1 MPTTN
6 AQQPTLQTAPLAS
19 GSAADS
25 PEALARRE
33 SLTAI
38 GRVLAFA
45 VIALA
50 IVRLAP
56 AISFDQIHNDFSHY
70 YIGGWLLANG
80 QNVYTT
86 SLEPYCAQMGIA
98 YDATIPH
105 AAHPPLILAWF
116 SLFSVFP
123 MKIAYGLWLACQ
135 LACAVGFV
143 EITRRILSFRW
154 ADPFWILIVG
164 AYCNS
169 LSFQLLFYYSQVQLA
184 VGILIYAAIFA
195 DQKQRHTAA
204 CCLIAVASAV
214 KIYPVIL
221 APWFFFRKL
230 SSFRDAATRVGA
242 MALTSAGCLALPGL
256 GTWRDFVVLGVPTL
270 ADNATKWCNY
280 SLQNLVCMLSKAQQV
295 GSGIAL
301 GEIETPKT
309 TASILAAIAV
319 AACYVVAFKIRRQ
332 PTAAISVLL
341 CVMMFGGI
349 ITWSHYLTV
358 LLLPLALLLKTARC
372 ANNIPAQITVLCLS
386 VLLLTPKIDFGF
398 FEAFQWSNLRILAH
412 FYPLYVAAA
421 VVALLARNANVQPAG
436 RTERQPRQ
444 LGGVACSGR

>member
-1 MPTTN
+1 M
-6 AQQPTLQTAPLAS
+6 QTPLTR
-19 GSAADS
+19 GSSADS
-25 PEALARRE
+25 SETLARQE
-33 SLTAI
+33 SLAFI
-38 GRVLAFA
+38 GRVFAFA

-80 QNVYTT
+80 LNVYTT
-86 SLEPYCAQMGIA
+86 PLEMYCAQMGVE
-98 YDATIPH
+98 YDATIPY

-123 MKIAYGLWLACQ
+123 IKIAYGLWLACQ
-135 LACAVGFV
+135 LACAACFV
-143 EITRRILSFRW
+143 EITRRILNYNW
-154 ADPFWILIVG
+154 NDALWLLIVG

-184 VGILIYAAIFA
+184 VGILIYAAIYA
-195 DQKQRHTAA
+195 DTKQRHAVA
-204 CCLIAVASAV
+204 CGLITIASAV
-214 KIYPVIL
+214 KIYPVVL

-230 SSFRDAATRVGA
+230 NNVRDATVRVSV
-242 MALTSAGCLALPGL
+242 MALASAGCLLTPGL

-280 SLQNLVCMLSKAQQV
+280 SLQNLVFMLSKAQQLA
-295 GSGIAL
+295 SGIVL
-301 GEIETPKT
+301 GEIEPPK
-309 TASILAAIAV
+309 AFAGIVAAIAV
-319 AACYVVAFKIRRQ
+319 AACYLVAFKARRK
-332 PTAAISVLL
+332 PILAISVLL

-358 LLLPLALLLKTARC
+358 LLLPLALLIKEARG
-372 ANNIPAQITVLCLS
+372 ANNLPTQVIALCLS
-386 VLLLTPKIDFGF
+386 ILLLTPKLDFGI
-398 FEAFQWSNLRILAH
+398 FEAFQWNSLRILAH

-421 VVALLARNANVQPAG
+421 LIFFLAWYATDVRPTGAEQS
-436 RTERQPRQ
+436 R
-444 LGGVACSGR
+444 